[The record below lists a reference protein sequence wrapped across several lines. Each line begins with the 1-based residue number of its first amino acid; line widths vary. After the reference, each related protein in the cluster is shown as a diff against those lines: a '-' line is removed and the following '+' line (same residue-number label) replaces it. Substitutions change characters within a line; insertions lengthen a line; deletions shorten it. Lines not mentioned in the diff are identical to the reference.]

1 MVHDTWKNINLSRTY
16 LKESIGH
23 TTEFP
28 LNTKAK
34 FQTTQYRRERFNT
47 TSQKIERK
55 KFNLVNSANNF
66 YLGVLKLSI

>member
-34 FQTTQYRRERFNT
+34 FQTTQYRRERFKHYFSKNRKE
-47 TSQKIERK
+47 KI
-55 KFNLVNSANNF
+55 
-66 YLGVLKLSI
+66 